1 MRNMS
6 YFFIFTAFKINYM
19 IFFHG
24 LYNIFHF
31 IVIYLQPL
39 EAAIVDSGGN
49 TVMKVRGNGCMAR
62 EFVAVL
68 HV

>member
-1 MRNMS
+1 
-6 YFFIFTAFKINYM
+6 M